1 MRWRARTCRSTW
13 PPIPTCVGS
22 SSRRSWRRSLTRPIT
37 CGISTLSSPAPWR
50 TTMERREL
58 LYEGKAK
65 QVYRT
70 SDPDLLIQHFKDDA
84 TAFNAQKRGTIAS
97 KGIVNNRISEALFT
111 VLERHGVATHFVRR
125 LSDRDM
131 LVRACQIVK
140 IEVAVRN
147 VIAGSLATRL
157 GRPEGELV
165 PAPVLEH
172 YLKDDALGDPL
183 INDWHIRLLGLATP
197 DELATINAT
206 ALRVN
211 DLLRAFLDAREIVL
225 VDFKLEFGRHA
236 GRLLVADEIG
246 PDTCRLWDKSTQRKL
261 DKDRFRRD
269 LGAVEEAYQEAARRI
284 CGIAA

>member
-1 MRWRARTCRSTW
+1 
-13 PPIPTCVGS
+13 
-22 SSRRSWRRSLTRPIT
+22 
-37 CGISTLSSPAPWR
+37 
-50 TTMERREL
+50 MERGEL

-70 SDPDLLIQHFKDDA
+70 RDADRLIQHFKDDA
-84 TAFNAQKRGTIAS
+84 TAFNAQKRGTIVS
-97 KGIVNNRISEALFT
+97 KGIINNRISEVLFG
-111 VLERHGVATHFVRR
+111 VLEREGVSTHFVER

-140 IEVAVRN
+140 IEVVVRN

-157 GRPEGELV
+157 GRPEGEAL
-165 PAPVLEH
+165 PEPILEH

-183 INDWHIRLLGLATP
+183 INDWHIRFLRLATP
-197 DELATINAT
+197 EELAAINAT

-211 DLLRAFLDAREIVL
+211 AILGPYLEAREIVL
-225 VDFKLEFGRHA
+225 VDFKLEFGRHHGA
-236 GRLLVADEIG
+236 LLVADEIG
-246 PDTCRLWDKSTQRKL
+246 PDTCRLWDKGTGRKL